1 MKSRKAEIKKRYH
14 KIPQVRFAEGRR
26 LTSFGG
32 LVVFQLLFRQLDFK
46 TRIER
51 CFKHIDTQ
59 GIFGLGN
66 IVFVLVVH
74 ILLGFRRLRGLDYY
88 RHDPMATRVCGLSVL
103 PDASTVSPGR
113 AETSTS

>member
-1 MKSRKAEIKKRYH
+1 VKSRKAEIKKRYH

-26 LTSFGG
+26 STSFGG
-32 LVVFQLLFRQLDFK
+32 LVVFQMLFRRLDFK
-46 TRIER
+46 ARIER

-74 ILLGFRRLRGLDYY
+74 ILLGFKRLRGLDYY
-88 RHDPMATRVCGLSVL
+88 LRSFRFAGRLDSV
-103 PDASTVSPGR
+103 AKSR
-113 AETSTS
+113 RCR